1 MNLKELMEELKVDI
15 IQRHIDEGQRT
26 TGKTMDSF
34 KIVEVTPFHMQL
46 VGNSYAY
53 TLQYGR
59 SPGVASAD
67 FREIIYR
74 WSEAK
79 GIQFETEEERG
90 RFAYF
95 VAKKIQKEGTKLYR
109 SGNELDIFKT
119 AIDTFTE
126 NLKEELKENFKTQVL
141 DTIYNR

>member
-1 MNLKELMEELKVDI
+1 MNLKELMEELKAEI
-15 IQRHIDEGQRT
+15 IQRHIDEGQKT

-53 TLQYGR
+53 ILQYGR
-59 SPGVASAD
+59 GAGGIPAD
-67 FREIIYR
+67 FRGIIYR

-79 GIQFETEEERG
+79 GIQFETEKERA

-109 SGNELDIFKT
+109 SGQELDIFKT

>member
-1 MNLKELMEELKVDI
+1 M
-15 IQRHIDEGQRT
+15 RT
-26 TGKTMDSF
+26 LCNMG
-34 KIVEVTPFHMQL
+34 E
-46 VGNSYAY
+46 A
-53 TLQYGR
+53 R
-59 SPGVASAD
+59 VASAD

-79 GIQFETEEERG
+79 GIQFETEEEERG

-126 NLKEELKENFKTQVL
+126 NLKEELKEFLRLKF
-141 DTIYNR
+141 